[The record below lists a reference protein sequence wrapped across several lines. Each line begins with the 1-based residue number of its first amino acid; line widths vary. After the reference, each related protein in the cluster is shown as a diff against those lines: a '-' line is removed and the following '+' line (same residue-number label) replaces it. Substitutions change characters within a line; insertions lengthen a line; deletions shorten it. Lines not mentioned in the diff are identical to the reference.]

1 MESVERTQP
10 VEFPAAALHS
20 EIVEITLPDGYIVD
34 ELPQPVQANVG
45 TAASYSSKSE
55 VDGRILRYNRR
66 LEIKDVP
73 VNKNQLTELKKFYRQ
88 ISAGEKASAV
98 LRKTMIRSRQAA

>member
-73 VNKNQLTELKKFYRQ
+73 VNKNQLLPLVILSIRCRCLRHYCWIQYSIFLKNP
-88 ISAGEKASAV
+88 
-98 LRKTMIRSRQAA
+98 